1 MPFIIV
7 GKPMS
12 DLCWQCQQ
20 NSSLTMKAV
29 NKSAREK
36 SEVNYSE
43 PFLYG
48 IYACLHWT
56 QVLLLYVHKIC
67 CSVKP
72 SVVLH
77 LYVPTGNQSSRGAH

>member
-20 NSSLTMKAV
+20 NSSLIMKAV

-43 PFLYG
+43 YTLYHFCMA
-48 IYACLHWT
+48 YMHACTGHKFYCCT
-56 QVLLLYVHKIC
+56 YIKYV
-67 CSVKP
+67 V
-72 SVVLH
+72 
-77 LYVPTGNQSSRGAH
+77 QSNPV